1 MVELKNVSVTYS
13 SGVDALN
20 NVSLKINDGDF
31 AFVVGSSGAGKSTMI
46 KLLLKEIDATSGTV
60 TVNGYNLNKL
70 KKNKIPEFRR
80 TLGFVF
86 QDFRLIP
93 SMTVYENIAF
103 VLRVIDAP
111 PKFIRK
117 RVPYVIGLV
126 GLQDKVE
133 SYPDELSGGEMQRVA
148 IARALVND
156 PQLIIADEP
165 TGNIDPE
172 LSYEIVELLK
182 GINDQGT
189 TILMVTH
196 EHDLVRHF
204 GGRIINITDG
214 EIVFDE
220 VVAGSTDEL
229 SDFEPTIL
237 PVPENFT
244 VDDGLD
250 AEELLS
256 ESEFPDIDLSDDD
269 DEEEDYSDSGEVT
282 DEEEV
287 VSDIPEAV
295 PETVTEKDITA
306 DDIIAAINPPS
317 EENSENTVTKADA
330 DEIIAAIMEEQSQG
344 GTP

>member
-46 KLLLKEIDATSGTV
+46 KLLLKEIDATSGVV

-70 KKNKIPEFRR
+70 KRRKIPEFRR

-111 PKFIRK
+111 AKYIRK
-117 RVPYVIGLV
+117 RVPYVISLV
-126 GLQDKVE
+126 GLHAKTN
-133 SYPDELSGGEMQRVA
+133 SYPDELSGGEKQRVA

-182 GINDQGT
+182 SINDQGT

-196 EHDLVRHF
+196 EHDLVRRF
-204 GGRIINITDG
+204 GGRIISITEG

-220 VVAGSTDEL
+220 VITGATDEPFADIENSI
-229 SDFEPTIL
+229 SDEDMAEVFAEAERTSGEETLEKIQQSAA
-237 PVPENFT
+237 
-244 VDDGLD
+244 DDG
-250 AEELLS
+250 ELS
-256 ESEFPDIDLSDDD
+256 IDNM
-269 DEEEDYSDSGEVT
+269 
-282 DEEEV
+282 
-287 VSDIPEAV
+287 
-295 PETVTEKDITA
+295 TA
-306 DDIIAAINPPS
+306 DDVIAAIGGDALLADMAAS
-317 EENSENTVTKADA
+317 SAENKD
-330 DEIIAAIMEEQSQG
+330 G
-344 GTP
+344 GAE

>member
-1 MVELKNVSVTYS
+1 MVELQNVSVTYS

-46 KLLLKEIDATSGTV
+46 KLLLKEIDATSGVV
-60 TVNGYNLNKL
+60 TVNGYNLGKL
-70 KKNKIPEFRR
+70 KKRKIPEFRR

-111 PKFIRK
+111 LKYIRK
-117 RVPYVIGLV
+117 RVPYVISLV
-126 GLQDKVE
+126 GLHSKTN
-133 SYPDELSGGEMQRVA
+133 SYPDELSGGEKQRVA

-204 GGRIINITDG
+204 GGRIINITGG

-220 VVAGSTDEL
+220 IISGVDQV
-229 SDFEPTIL
+229 L
-237 PVPENFT
+237 PE
-244 VDDGLD
+244 
-250 AEELLS
+250 EELAQAMAEASVMSNTGGIVL
-256 ESEFPDIDLSDDD
+256 PDQQI
-269 DEEEDYSDSGEVT
+269 
-282 DEEEV
+282 
-287 VSDIPEAV
+287 
-295 PETVTEKDITA
+295 ITPGGAYAAPGA
-306 DDIIAAINPPS
+306 DRN
-317 EENSENTVTKADA
+317 
-330 DEIIAAIMEEQSQG
+330 G
-344 GTP
+344 GAE

>member
-46 KLLLKEIDATSGTV
+46 KLLLKEIDATSGVV
-60 TVNGYNLNKL
+60 TVNGYNLSKL
-70 KKNKIPEFRR
+70 KKRKIPEFRR

-111 PKFIRK
+111 IKYIRK
-117 RVPYVIGLV
+117 RVPYVISLV
-126 GLQDKVE
+126 GLHAKTN
-133 SYPDELSGGEMQRVA
+133 SYPDELSGGEKQRVA

-204 GGRIINITDG
+204 GGRIINITEG

-220 VVAGSTDEL
+220 VITGTGDEL
-229 SDFEPTIL
+229 LANMDTEMPTEAMAAAIS
-237 PVPENFT
+237 
-244 VDDGLD
+244 D
-250 AEELLS
+250 AES
-256 ESEFPDIDLSDDD
+256 IN
-269 DEEEDYSDSGEVT
+269 DEIAEKVNTEEAINLPIENM
-282 DEEEV
+282 
-287 VSDIPEAV
+287 
-295 PETVTEKDITA
+295 TA
-306 DDIIAAINPPS
+306 DDIISAIGGIAEEAKPEPMQKLADNIDVELRTDNPVSSAATP
-317 EENSENTVTKADA
+317 EELL
-330 DEIIAAIMEEQSQG
+330 AALTDDKKG
-344 GTP
+344 GAE

>member
-1 MVELKNVSVTYS
+1 MTYS

-20 NVSLKINDGDF
+20 NVSLRINDGDF

-46 KLLLKEIDATSGTV
+46 KLLLKEIDATSGVV

-70 KKNKIPEFRR
+70 KKRKIPEFRR

-111 PKFIRK
+111 IKYIRK
-117 RVPYVIGLV
+117 RVPYVISLV
-126 GLQDKVE
+126 GLHAKTN
-133 SYPDELSGGEMQRVA
+133 SYPDELSGGEKQRVA

-156 PQLIIADEP
+156 PKLIIADEP

-182 GINDQGT
+182 SINDQGT

-204 GGRIINITDG
+204 GGRIINITGG

-220 VVAGSTDEL
+220 VMMGEGEDLISASEAQQYGYALEDSADSDILRAASEIETPKYKQTADSNDSLINSILNDGEENDLLGAGET
-229 SDFEPTIL
+229 
-237 PVPENFT
+237 
-244 VDDGLD
+244 
-250 AEELLS
+250 
-256 ESEFPDIDLSDDD
+256 PDIPIEEMTP
-269 DEEEDYSDSGEVT
+269 DEV
-282 DEEEV
+282 
-287 VSDIPEAV
+287 
-295 PETVTEKDITA
+295 
-306 DDIIAAINPPS
+306 IAAISS
-317 EENSENTVTKADA
+317 EKA
-330 DEIIAAIMEEQSQG
+330 SG
-344 GTP
+344 GGK